1 MRAYRLQLIKRESV
15 VVSADQLLSKVN
27 SMPVQTDKT
36 SSQFLDTAGAV
47 PLCRAERG
55 SVLGDTDKVSRQL
68 GRSRTSFLLRNPLVD
83 VLERVSLWC
92 LWMLLTREN
101 KWGSQGFL
109 RMQLNCLELP
119 MERTLIHAT
128 NNTAKDRPCIGLTK
142 IKGIRSISC
151 IYWRVQFHTP
161 NLSLLISNL
170 DWYSWLI
177 RMAWSSSNS
186 PPAPC
191 LFQLRSLRLPGT
203 AAVGTQSM
211 GKCET
216 DQKRDTLAVS
226 TGWQLGLTIGNNV
239 VIYS

>member
-1 MRAYRLQLIKRESV
+1 MFL
-15 VVSADQLLSKVN
+15 VSLFSYCAS
-27 SMPVQTDKT
+27 
-36 SSQFLDTAGAV
+36 
-47 PLCRAERG
+47 EYYW
-55 SVLGDTDKVSRQL
+55 
-68 GRSRTSFLLRNPLVD
+68 
-83 VLERVSLWC
+83 LERTNEVHIMSK
-92 LWMLLTREN
+92 T
-101 KWGSQGFL
+101 QGFL
-109 RMQLNCLELP
+109 RVQLNCLELP
-119 MERTLIHAT
+119 TGWTLIQAT
-128 NNTAKDRPCIGLTK
+128 NNTAKDRLCIGLTK

-170 DWYSWLI
+170 AWYSWLI

-226 TGWQLGLTIGNNV
+226 TGWQLGLTIGNLIF
-239 VIYS
+239 VIWVFRSFI